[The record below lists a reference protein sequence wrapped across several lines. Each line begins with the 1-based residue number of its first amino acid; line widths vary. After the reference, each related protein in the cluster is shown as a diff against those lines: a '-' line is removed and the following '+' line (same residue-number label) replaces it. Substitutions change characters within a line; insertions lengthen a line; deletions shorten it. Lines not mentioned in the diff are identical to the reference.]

1 MIPQQLTLKN
11 FLSYQDTTL
20 DFRGLHTACICGA
33 NGAGKSSLLEA
44 ITWVLWGKSRADSED
59 DVLHNG
65 SDYVRVDFLFENN
78 QETYKIIRSR
88 HRGKSSA
95 LDFLIKYE
103 VGFRSLS
110 GKGLRATQEQIIAVL
125 KLDYDTFINSA
136 YLRQGRADEFMLKGP
151 SDRKQILAN
160 LLKLDQYEVLAIKAK
175 DISKQK
181 QGQIELLEATLQAVE
196 QDLAQREVV
205 EQHRKRLEQEIE
217 TIQKVQEQEQWQLQ
231 QLQTSQNQRRT
242 WQKQLDWQQSQAQNL
257 ILEIQRLDQADQE
270 LKQQLQKLQAILDQS
285 AEIQQNY
292 QEFLQYRQQESE
304 LAAKFQ
310 LFQEAQQQQQQ
321 LEQEILQT
329 DHAIQLELKQFQ
341 MRLDTLN
348 QQEKEL
354 QPILTKILDIE
365 NGLSQL
371 RQARQKLAH
380 FDSLQHRV
388 SPLQQ
393 RRYEL
398 QSEIER
404 AAAQLQAKREQRQ
417 ILRQELQANITEI
430 PRKRQA
436 LQTTDAQIK
445 ELDKKKVYQKRVHEK
460 GQERRH
466 FQERLQEHQ
475 RLCEEQ
481 IQELIQKQQLLD
493 TPGATCPLC
502 EQSLDGHYHQQVIHK
517 TQEQQQQLQE
527 QIWVLK
533 EQMSVC
539 ERELQ
544 ILRGEYT
551 QIKEELGVYDTLQQQ
566 YGQLEADLERSGE
579 IYNQITNLDTEI
591 EQLDLILA
599 QKTYAQDLQQELLNL
614 NQELEQLQYDEQSHA
629 LVRGEVEK
637 YRWAEI
643 QQSKLEDAQRRLKLI
658 QAERP
663 QLLAKIA
670 DRQLAS
676 QQLHHDSELYQQ
688 LQAAHQSLNNLGYQR
703 SQHQELLQTLQDKQV
718 WQLRY
723 QELQQ
728 AQEQFPPY
736 QARLDEN
743 SDRREQRQREYQTMQ
758 LEIQRLNH
766 QVEHYADHEAQIK
779 TLEASIQSRRR
790 QLDDYLAQKGR
801 YEQQAIQLD
810 ILQEQNQ
817 EHRQQL
823 QEIKKQYRIHQEL
836 AKAFGK
842 NGIQTLMIE
851 NILPQLEAETN
862 RILARLTGNQLH
874 IQFVTQKASKATA
887 QRRTPKFIDTLD
899 ILIAD
904 IQGTRPY
911 ETYSGGEAFRI
922 NFSIRLA
929 LARLLAQR
937 AGTALQLL
945 IIDEGFGT
953 QDAEGCERLV
963 AAINAIAADFA
974 CILTVTHIP
983 QFKEAFQQR
992 IEVQKSDQG
1001 SKVRILS

>member
-103 VGFRSLS
+103 AGFRSLS
-110 GKGLRATQEQIIAVL
+110 GKGLRATQEQIIEVL

-205 EQHRKRLEQEIE
+205 EQHRKRLEQEIQ

-257 ILEIQRLDQADQE
+257 ILEIQRLEQSDQE
-270 LKQQLQKLQAILDQS
+270 LRQQLERLQAILEQRE
-285 AEIQQNY
+285 EIQQNY

-304 LAAKFQ
+304 LASKFQ

-329 DHAIQLELKQFQ
+329 NHAIQLELKQFQ
-341 MRLDTLN
+341 MRLDILN

-354 QPILTKILDIE
+354 QPMLTKTLDIE
-365 NGLSQL
+365 TGLSQL
-371 RQARQKLAH
+371 RHARQRLAH

-404 AAAQLQAKREQRQ
+404 AAAQLQAKREQRHL
-417 ILRQELQANITEI
+417 LRQELQANITEI

-445 ELDKKKVYQKRVHEK
+445 ELDKKKVYQKRLHEN
-460 GQERRH
+460 GQERRL
-466 FQERLQEHQ
+466 FQARLQEHQ

-493 TPGATCPLC
+493 TPGAICPLC
-502 EQSLDGHYHQQVIHK
+502 EQNLDGHYHQQVIQK
-517 TQEQQQQLQE
+517 TQEQQQQLQD

-539 ERELQ
+539 ERELH
-544 ILRGEYT
+544 ILRGEYA
-551 QIKEELGVYDTLQQQ
+551 QIKEELGIYDTLQQQ

-579 IYNQITNLDTEI
+579 IYNQIASLDTEI
-591 EQLDLILA
+591 KQLDLMLA
-599 QKTYAQDLQQELLNL
+599 QKTYAQDLQQELINL
-614 NQELEQLQYDEQSHA
+614 NEELEQLQYDEQSHA

-676 QQLHHDSELYQQ
+676 QQLHHDSDLYQQ
-688 LQAAHQSLNNLGYQR
+688 LQAAQKALNHLGYQR
-703 SQHQELLQTLQDKQV
+703 SQHQELLQTLQDRQI

-736 QARLDEN
+736 QARLGEN
-743 SDRREQRQREYQTMQ
+743 SDRRGQRQKEYQTMQ
-758 LEIQRLNH
+758 FEIQRLNH

-929 LARLLAQR
+929 LAKLLAQR